1 MTVTRATG
9 VLAGSSHLVCF
20 GVQLA
25 TEDGQTALSPLKD
38 GNEDFLCL
46 NGPFPR
52 DKHYWRELLR
62 LAADYKV
69 FIVWR
74 GNQHA
79 TQLFASDP
87 PFDFVLSDQPELPVV
102 KDSIIIPE
110 QMLRKKFSPTLD
122 ELEVL
127 LENLAEVARHGV
139 VICGTPP
146 PKGDV
151 TVIRATLNR
160 EKYFAERLAALGSS
174 ADLIP
179 LISPAILYKMWRL
192 IQNMLRELA
201 GRRQVQFVPVPAE
214 TQTSDGFLRREF
226 WSSDVTHANND
237 FGRLFLRHLRKHL

>member
-20 GVQLA
+20 GVPLA
-25 TEDGQTALSPLKD
+25 TDDGQTTLVPLQNGD
-38 GNEDFLCL
+38 NDFFCL
-46 NGPFPR
+46 NGSFPR
-52 DKHYWRELLR
+52 DENYWRELQR
-62 LAADYKV
+62 LAANYKA

-79 TQLFASDP
+79 MQLFASDP
-87 PFDFVLSDQPELPVV
+87 AFDFVLSDQPELPVV

-110 QMLRKKFSPTLD
+110 QMLREKFSPTLD

-127 LENLAEVARHGV
+127 LGNLADAGRHGV

-151 TVIRATLNR
+151 TAIRANLKR

-174 ADLIP
+174 ADSIP
-179 LISPAILYKMWRL
+179 LISPVVLYKMWRL
-192 IQNMLRELA
+192 IQNMLQELA
-201 GRRQVQFVPVPAE
+201 YRRQVQFAPVPVE
-214 TQTSDGFLRREF
+214 TQTPDGFLRSEF
-226 WSSDVTHANND
+226 WSSDVTHANRD
-237 FGRLFLRHLRKHL
+237 FGRLFLRHLRERL